1 MFWTKTTLWR
11 ARKLLKLE
19 KLIVI
24 FSRVVLLLI
33 FFKTKAWWFHD
44 FLSIIIL
51 QKVFFSPKHS
61 HHVNLS
67 VWKIL
72 GSKKVYV
79 GLLPKNTMM
88 WLIRISHGP
97 EDLTRIARIK
107 HHNFTRCFTYLA
119 RNWFIR
125 AIKFYYIVP
134 QNFTLNCNCN
144 HTYFQELELI
154 RASIGLNEK
163 LFQVL

>member
-1 MFWTKTTLWR
+1 MFPCFEQKITLWR

-33 FFKTKAWWFHD
+33 FFKTKAWWFYD
-44 FLSIIIL
+44 FLVDNNSS
-51 QKVFFSPKHS
+51 KTFFRLLSYKRS

-72 GSKKVYV
+72 GSKKVYA

-125 AIKFYYIVP
+125 AIKFYYIQP
-134 QNFTLNCNCN
+134 QNSILNYNDY
-144 HTYFQELELI
+144 HIYLQE
-154 RASIGLNEK
+154 
-163 LFQVL
+163 

>member
-1 MFWTKTTLWR
+1 MNRFIIYRFYKILVRIIKKQFFSLINKKYPLKSW
-11 ARKLLKLE
+11 KLLKLE
-19 KLIVI
+19 NKLL
-24 FSRVVLLLI
+24 FSLVLLLI
-33 FFKTKAWWFHD
+33 FLKTKAWWFHEFFVD
-44 FLSIIIL
+44 NNSS
-51 QKVFFSPKHS
+51 KSFFSPKHS

-88 WLIRISHGP
+88 WLIRISHGL

-125 AIKFYYIVP
+125 AIKFYYIHMLLVREDRTKSSK
-134 QNFTLNCNCN
+134 N
-144 HTYFQELELI
+144 
-154 RASIGLNEK
+154 
-163 LFQVL
+163 

>member
-1 MFWTKTTLWR
+1 MFSCFEEKTTLWR

-33 FFKTKAWWFHD
+33 FFKTKAWWFHEFFVD
-44 FLSIIIL
+44 NNSS
-51 QKVFFSPKHS
+51 KSFFSPKHS

-88 WLIRISHGP
+88 WLIRISHGL

-107 HHNFTRCFTYLA
+107 HHNFIRCFTYLA

-125 AIKFYYIVP
+125 AMK
-134 QNFTLNCNCN
+134 CN
-144 HTYFQELELI
+144 HTYFQILLPI
-154 RASIGLNEK
+154 YSYCIW
-163 LFQVL
+163 V